1 MPANTRGTVVPGP
14 GRISPFRL
22 LVRAVDDRR
31 LKGFV
36 WEIFPL
42 DHNQPSIDRS
52 STAFKSLAEAYD
64 EGAVT
69 LRRLNSR

>member
-1 MPANTRGTVVPGP
+1 MPTNMRGNVVPGP
-14 GRISPFRL
+14 GRISPYRL

-42 DHNQPSIDRS
+42 DHGQPSIDRS
-52 STAFKSLAEAYD
+52 STAFRSLAEAYD

>member
-1 MPANTRGTVVPGP
+1 MPANMRDTVVPGLR
-14 GRISPFRL
+14 RISPYRL

-42 DHNQPSIDRS
+42 DHSQPSIDRS

-69 LRRLNSR
+69 LHRLNNR

>member
-1 MPANTRGTVVPGP
+1 MPANTRGAVVPGHQ
-14 GRISPFRL
+14 RISPYRL
-22 LVRAVDDRR
+22 LVRALDDRR

-42 DHNQPSIDRS
+42 DHSQPPIDQS